1 MVPVHNLNSSFF
13 FLIYMPGNRN
23 MDLKLNGIFLPHHM
37 AKACGGWYWGHGEK
51 SSLEVC

>member
-1 MVPVHNLNSSFF
+1 MFLLMVPVHNLNSGFF

-37 AKACGGWYWGHGEK
+37 AKVWWMVLGAR
-51 SSLEVC
+51 